1 MFQIKINNNEQEKDY
16 AVFSER
22 EFTIITKPTTFFI
35 TCPNYY
41 ELNIIPT
48 ETPVIQCTNIEPI
61 IIEDNPITDDDF
73 NTINFYFGEA
83 ITPKEYEILYELYLE
98 QMKDNPNPD
107 YLKSQEIKE
116 DIERAKKIV
125 KKTKRA

>member
-1 MFQIKINNNEQEKDY
+1 MFQIKINNDEKEKDY
-16 AVFSER
+16 LVFGEK
-22 EFTIITKPTTFFI
+22 EFNFIFHPTTHCI
-35 TCPNYY
+35 SCPNYY
-41 ELNIIPT
+41 ELNIIPS
-48 ETPVIQCTNIEPI
+48 ETPI

-83 ITPKEYEILYELYLE
+83 ITPEEYEILYELYLE

-116 DIERAKKIV
+116 DIERAKKLV